1 MTRMQQADA
10 GHPRATSGPMES
22 VGLWIDD
29 CLGECDACARLLT
42 LDGFRIEHAR
52 SGALAIALATG
63 SHFDFILLD
72 LRLPDLSGLEVLH
85 ELRRADVHAP
95 VGIVS
100 GFLTD
105 DAVLNAKQFGAAAFL
120 LKPVDCDDVIA
131 LVRRL
136 VNVETIDSSVQHSGA
151 KDPQN
156 TFAACRRVFERAEHL
171 SDPQTILLR
180 AVLAVLI
187 DPTSSTLAFGA
198 CVRAFRILQ
207 LQPALRP
214 DELMSRL
221 RTIFAKADVRERIRC
236 PGIVTQALVRLDNNH
251 GATRPESV
259 TVDVD
264 VTQPVQRHAIRA
276 ATDTTYCEW
285 KRMLRV
291 RSVFAA
297 LARTD
302 EQVAQIAYGAG
313 YEHAS
318 QLDHDFAG
326 VLGVTPKLFRQ
337 MCRHLY
343 L

>member
-1 MTRMQQADA
+1 MQQAVA
-10 GHPRATSGPMES
+10 EYTSASGS
-22 VGLWIDD
+22 LNGVGLWIDD
-29 CLGECDACARLLT
+29 CLGESDACMRLLI
-42 LDGFRIEHAR
+42 LEGLRVEHAR
-52 SGALAIALATG
+52 SGALGIARATG

-85 ELRRADVHAP
+85 ELRRAAVHAP

-105 DAVLNAKQFGAAAFL
+105 DAVLHAKQFGAAAFL
-120 LKPVDCDDVIA
+120 TKPVDCDEVIA

-136 VNVETIDSSVQHSGA
+136 VNEDTIHSPAQHAGDR
-151 KDPQN
+151 DPQN

-187 DPTSSTLAFGA
+187 DQTSSTLAFGA
-198 CVRAFRILQ
+198 CVLAFRILQ
-207 LQPALRP
+207 PNRALGP
-214 DELMSRL
+214 DELLSRL

-236 PGIVTQALVRLDNNH
+236 PGIVTQTLAKLDSHH
-251 GATRPESV
+251 GTTRPESV
-259 TVDVD
+259 TEDGDVS
-264 VTQPVQRHAIRA
+264 QPVQRHAIRA
-276 ATDTTYCEW
+276 ATDTTYREW
-285 KRMLRV
+285 KRILRV
-291 RSVFAA
+291 RPVLAP

-313 YEHAS
+313 YEHPS

-326 VLGVTPKLFRQ
+326 ALGVTPKLFRQ
-337 MCRHLY
+337 LCRDLDV
-343 L
+343 